1 MFVHGRLLTNKSKLT
16 PVVLFLQ
23 TQMEEESTKPD
34 VPAAPEAVYQYRSEK
49 LANIYTKLLQREV
62 AVEIL
67 TPPEINANQRYPL
80 LVLNDGQD
88 SDAVKVKET
97 VERLVVQ
104 KVIPEIIVVGVV
116 AADRMQEYGVAFR
129 PDYFGRGKLAK
140 AYSNFIVSELMPYIT
155 YRYPIS
161 QSNLERAMAGYSLG
175 GLSALDIVWNNF
187 EVFGKA
193 GIFSGSFWWRKRDAG
208 SFFYSDYR
216 DRLMHLQV
224 RRGKFKPGMKFW
236 FQTGTLDETGDRN
249 KNGVIDSIDDTMD
262 LISELTRKG
271 YRPFHDI
278 QYFEIKNGRHNQE
291 TWAEAMP
298 EFLKWAFGKMSEGT
312 RIT

>member
-1 MFVHGRLLTNKSKLT
+1 MGNVFQTESKLT

-23 TQMEEESTKPD
+23 AQMKDPVTQNDQT
-34 VPAAPEAVYQYRSEK
+34 AAPEAALRYNSEK
-49 LANIYTKLLQREV
+49 LSDIYTKLLQRNVE
-62 AVEIL
+62 VEIL
-67 TPPEINANQRYPL
+67 TPSHLDKKKRYPL

-88 SDAVKVKET
+88 SEVVKVKET
-97 VERLVVQ
+97 VERLVSANI
-104 KVIPEIIVVGVV
+104 IPEIIIVGVT

-129 PDYFGRGKLAK
+129 TDYFGRGKFAK
-140 AYSNFIVSELMPYIT
+140 AYSNFIVSELVPYVT
-155 YRYPIS
+155 YKYPIS
-161 QSNLERAMAGYSLG
+161 TSNTERAMAGYSLG
-175 GLSALDIVWNNF
+175 GLSAIDIVWNNF
-187 EVFGKA
+187 DVFGKV
-193 GIFSGSFWWRKRDAG
+193 GVFSGSFWWRKRDAG

-236 FQTGTLDETGDRN
+236 FQTGTEDEAGDRN

-278 QYFEIKNGRHNQE
+278 QYLEIAGGKHNQE
-291 TWAEAMP
+291 TWAVAMP
-298 EFLKWAFGKMSEGT
+298 EFLTWAFGKK
-312 RIT
+312 